1 MMRRMLLSNTP
12 YRWKEEPLYQSKLKD
27 RMRISGT
34 EEKPKIS
41 A

>member
-12 YRWKEEPLYQSKLKD
+12 YRWKEEELYQKKLKD
-27 RMRISGT
+27 WTRNSGAQ
-34 EEKPKIS
+34 EESKIP

>member
-27 RMRISGT
+27 WVRIRGM
-34 EEKPKIS
+34 EEESKIP

>member
-1 MMRRMLLSNTP
+1 MLLSNTP

-27 RMRISGT
+27 WMRISGT